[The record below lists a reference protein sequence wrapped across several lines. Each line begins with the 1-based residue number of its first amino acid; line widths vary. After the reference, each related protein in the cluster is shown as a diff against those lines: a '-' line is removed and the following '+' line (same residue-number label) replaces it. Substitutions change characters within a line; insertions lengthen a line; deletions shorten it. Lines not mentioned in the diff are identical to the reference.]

1 MSKTKFHI
9 SSFDFSD
16 GGEIPKE
23 CGYKNGN
30 KVPHLAVFGVPEG
43 TRFLALIMDDPD
55 AMGAVGKV
63 WVHWVM
69 WNVGTSA
76 YDEQAKWSKSFS
88 PEQRKEAEA
97 TYFWQLL
104 QDCLPN
110 RTTIIIPEGSGWEL
124 PQDQNFPTTP
134 EWVHPMLLYFTGAVF
149 GITDFGEDVSG
160 YGGPAPPDKRHTYV
174 FKLYALD
181 SKLVLPDKSTK
192 ADVEKAMEGH
202 IIEQTQL
209 TGTYAP

>member
-1 MSKTKFHI
+1 MGNLQLTSNT
-9 SSFDFSD
+9 FSH
-16 GGEIPKE
+16 GGEIPRK

-30 KVPHLAVFGVPEG
+30 EKPPLTINGVPEG
-43 TRFLALIMDDPD
+43 TKSLALIMDDPD

-69 WNVGTSA
+69 WNIDPTNTELFVENLT
-76 YDEQAKWSKSFS
+76 
-88 PEQRKEAEA
+88 R
-97 TYFWQLL
+97 
-104 QDCLPN
+104 
-110 RTTIIIPEGSGWEL
+110 EG
-124 PQDQNFPTTP
+124 
-134 EWVHPMLLYFTGAVF
+134 M
-149 GITDFGEDVSG
+149 TDFGEVG

-181 SKLVLPDKSTK
+181 SELDLPGKSTK

-202 IIEQTQL
+202 IIEQATL

>member
-1 MSKTKFHI
+1 MGNLQLT
-9 SSFDFSD
+9 SSAFSD
-16 GGEIPKE
+16 GDEIPRE

-30 KVPHLAVFGVPEG
+30 EVPPLTINGIPKG
-43 TRFLALIMDDPD
+43 TKSLTLIMDDPD

-69 WNVGTSA
+69 WNIDPTNTELFVENLT
-76 YDEQAKWSKSFS
+76 
-88 PEQRKEAEA
+88 R
-97 TYFWQLL
+97 
-104 QDCLPN
+104 
-110 RTTIIIPEGSGWEL
+110 EG
-124 PQDQNFPTTP
+124 
-134 EWVHPMLLYFTGAVF
+134 M
-149 GITDFGEDVSG
+149 TDFGEVG

-181 SKLVLPDKSTK
+181 SELDLPGKSTK

-202 IIEQTQL
+202 IIEQATL

>member
-1 MSKTKFHI
+1 MGNLKLT
-9 SSFDFSD
+9 SSAFSD
-16 GGEIPKE
+16 GGEIPRE

-30 KVPHLAVFGVPEG
+30 EIPRLTISGIPEG
-43 TRFLALIMDDPD
+43 KKSLALIMDDPD

-63 WVHWVM
+63 WVHWVA
-69 WNVGTSA
+69 WNIISSTHEQGMDLTS
-76 YDEQAKWSKSFS
+76 F
-88 PEQRKEAEA
+88 EA
-97 TYFWQLL
+97 
-104 QDCLPN
+104 N
-110 RTTIIIPEGSGWEL
+110 EG
-124 PQDQNFPTTP
+124 
-134 EWVHPMLLYFTGAVF
+134 M
-149 GITDFGEDVSG
+149 TDFGEVG

-181 SKLVLPDKSTK
+181 SKLELAAESTK

>member
-1 MSKTKFHI
+1 MGNLKLT
-9 SSFDFSD
+9 SSAFSD
-16 GGEIPKE
+16 GGEIPRE

-30 KVPHLAVFGVPEG
+30 KEPPLTVSG
-43 TRFLALIMDDPD
+43 TPDGTKSLALIMDDPD

-63 WVHWVM
+63 WVHWVA
-69 WNVGTSA
+69 WNI
-76 YDEQAKWSKSFS
+76 D
-88 PEQRKEAEA
+88 P
-97 TYFWQLL
+97 
-104 QDCLPN
+104 
-110 RTTIIIPEGSGWEL
+110 TIELDDVVDHLSIEG
-124 PQDQNFPTTP
+124 
-134 EWVHPMLLYFTGAVF
+134 M
-149 GITDFGEDVSG
+149 TDFGEVG

-181 SKLVLPDKSTK
+181 SELDLPDKSTK